1 MKGTMSKEVI
11 YKKLFAIVKFFTVST
26 ADLHKLLTSSILR
39 VLSRTEI
46 FTMGHYAAN
55 LRDIEFCLFD
65 LLEREKILGT
75 SIYKELDRQTVMGML
90 EEVKRLSEND
100 LAESFVEGDRIGVD
114 FDPATGDAKLPA
126 SFIKSYR
133 AYMDGDWWRID
144 APVELGGTVIPA
156 SLRWAIAEMVLGS
169 NPSIHI
175 YASGTSFAQ
184 VAYYLGTEEQK
195 RFAKFMI
202 DGQWGA
208 SMMLTEPEAGSD
220 VGAGR
225 SKAVKQSDGTWHI
238 TGTKRFITSGDSD
251 LSENIMHFVLARREG
266 GGPGTKGLSLFMIPK
281 FMFDTETGALGKRN
295 GVYVTKVEHKMGLN
309 VSSTCEMNL
318 GENEPAVG
326 YLLGEVHEG
335 IAQMFKVIEFARM
348 MVGTKAIATLSA
360 GYLQALAYAK
370 TRVQGGD
377 MKVMDNKSSPRV
389 TIIHHPDV
397 RRSLMVQK
405 AYAEGMRALVLYTAS
420 IQDQV
425 AMDRADGVDKEKLAD
440 LEALNDLLLP
450 VVKGY
455 GSEKSWT
462 LLGTESLQTFGGSGF
477 TQDWPLEQYVRD
489 AKIDTLY
496 EGTTAIQG
504 LDFFFRKIVKD
515 GGRAIGLLSKE
526 IETFAKSGGVHS
538 LEKDALRKA
547 FSDLNAIIAVLVGH
561 AMESQEKPEEI
572 YMVGLNTSRCLIA
585 VGDVITAWLLLRQA
599 DIAAAKLPSADKDA
613 DFYTGKIAAAKFFVH
628 NVLPHIAADRVI
640 VEATDNSI
648 MEISEG
654 AF

>member
-1 MKGTMSKEVI
+1 MS
-11 YKKLFAIVKFFTVST
+11 
-26 ADLHKLLTSSILR
+26 
-39 VLSRTEI
+39 
-46 FTMGHYAAN
+46 HYTAN

-65 LLEREKILGT
+65 LLKREDVLGK
-75 SIYKELDRQTVMGML
+75 SIYSELDRDTVMGML
-90 EEVKRLSEND
+90 EEMKRLSEND
-100 LAESFVEGDRIGVD
+100 LAASFVDGDRIGVD
-114 FDPATGDAKLPA
+114 FNPTTGDAKLPP

-133 AYMDGDWWRID
+133 AYMDNEWWRID
-144 APVELGGTVIPA
+144 APVEIGGTAIPA

-175 YASGTSFAQ
+175 YASGTSFAN
-184 VAYYLGTEEQK
+184 VAYYLGNAQQK
-195 RFAKFMI
+195 KLAKLMV
-202 DGQWGA
+202 DNDWGA
-208 SMMLTEPEAGSD
+208 TMMLTEPEAGSD

-225 SKAVKQSDGTWHI
+225 SKAVEQPDGTWHI

-251 LSENIMHFVLARREG
+251 LNENIIHYVLARREG
-266 GGPGTKGLSLFMIPK
+266 GGPGTKGLSLFIIPK
-281 FMFDTETGALGKRN
+281 FMFDFETGELGKRN

-318 GENEPAVG
+318 GEKEPAVG
-326 YLLGEVHEG
+326 YLLGDVHEG

-360 GYLQALAYAK
+360 GYQQALAYAK

-377 MKVMDNKSSPRV
+377 MKIMNDKASPRV

-405 AYAEGMRALVLYTAS
+405 SYSEGMRALVLYTAS
-420 IQDQV
+420 IQDSL
-425 AMDRADGVDKEKLAD
+425 AIARAEGTDKATIDD
-440 LEALNDLLLP
+440 LEALNDLMLP

-515 GGRAIGLLSKE
+515 GGRAIGLLGKE
-526 IETFAKSGGVHS
+526 IATFAQSGGQHAT
-538 LEKDALRKA
+538 EKAVLLKALG
-547 FSDLNAIIAVLVGH
+547 DLNAIIAVLVGH

-572 YMVGLNTSRCLIA
+572 YKVGLNTSRCLMA
-585 VGDVITAWLLLRQA
+585 VGEIITAWLLIRQA
-599 DIAAAKLPSADKDA
+599 DIAAEKLPTAGKDA
-613 DFYTGKIAAAKFFVH
+613 DFYNGKVASAKFFVA
-628 NVLPHIAADRVI
+628 NMLPHISTDRAI

-648 MEISEG
+648 MEIAES